1 MSLGFCLVTTKTWSD
16 DSKDPLGVSQPCH
29 SFQASNG
36 PYYSSQTNRCY
47 SSVFQ
52 LCFIWMIAGNSIFE
66 VNGHVNQR
74 RKEKSAPARGGERER
89 QSAGV
94 RACVGVRAGARAI
107 WLLFLYGFFSSPQ
120 ACLVQ
125 IGLSQECS
133 STWSPHSVLR
143 PSFDLLLF
151 YFPGFS
157 LPWLLATAIL
167 DSCFL
172 F

>member
-36 PYYSSQTNRCY
+36 PCYSSQTNRCY

-89 QSAGV
+89 ERERD
-94 RACVGVRAGARAI
+94 RAQECAHAWGWERARAPFGSSFYMVFFLPPRPALCKLGLVRSA
-107 WLLFLYGFFSSPQ
+107 LLPEVLTLSSDLPLTFFCSIFLAFPFLGF
-120 ACLVQ
+120 
-125 IGLSQECS
+125 
-133 STWSPHSVLR
+133 
-143 PSFDLLLF
+143 
-151 YFPGFS
+151 
-157 LPWLLATAIL
+157 
-167 DSCFL
+167 
-172 F
+172 